1 MFALL
6 MIFVCQSCTRRHKR
20 PRRRQKDLMATAV
33 ARLPS
38 RTKPSPIYTPIYY
51 TKLKDGKLQELVLS
65 IEGSLPDTLIEELAV
80 AKEKSGRE
88 ALKSARHYQHLDAQI
103 SNDDE
108 ETTEDEAVDSLE
120 AQISN
125 MAIQIPAIDISD
137 VPAAMTVDRIEF
149 RRGCQCGC
157 HEKLHVGR

>member
-1 MFALL
+1 
-6 MIFVCQSCTRRHKR
+6 
-20 PRRRQKDLMATAV
+20 MATAV

-51 TKLKDGKLQELVLS
+51 TKLKDGKLQELVFS

-103 SNDDE
+103 SNDEE

-125 MAIQIPAIDISD
+125 MAMQMPAIDISD
-137 VPAAMTVDRIEF
+137 VTAAMTSPLKFGTSIGSSFAEVVNVDVMRNFTSVDNIIAP
-149 RRGCQCGC
+149 GTASPGTTI
-157 HEKLHVGR
+157 